1 MKISLYPSV
10 NSQSPLLCDWD
21 TFLSYTQ
28 SKSLQMLAAE
38 IVKAVKAGDRNKKD
52 ELKKKLPVITWQ
64 AWFDKARKNAEA
76 HPNGLFMLDVDH
88 LKEPPETVYAQKIA
102 GKIDLLGIVA
112 VHKTISCQG
121 LRVVAFLNPNL
132 KTLAENQR
140 WLARN
145 LMLEN
150 DEACKDWARSSFIV
164 PFDYF
169 MYLKAEIFNPGF
181 TASFVLKNESPAE
194 SPKIDYDAAAH
205 EIVDGNTN
213 QRQYKGIDL
222 YDIAMRW
229 LDFENAGVPQE
240 GERNTVLY
248 RLATRMKYITD
259 FNPHVIANNIPH
271 CGLSD
276 EEVMQLCTSA
286 CGGQRTLKMPEDL
299 KQVIESFAAKKEE
312 EATTE
317 EPPVI
322 KLDTLPPLPPIFEQY
337 VRIAPDDFKQAVI
350 LCLLP
355 MLGTLGSRLRAQ
367 YINGKFE
374 TPSFMVALEAPQA
387 SGKSF
392 IEDVSAMVMTPIK
405 QKDEQERAK
414 EQEFDEQIKKMKT
427 AGTGTKAERAEV
439 RELLEN
445 KPTPIIRFMPATASI
460 TKLLIRMDN
469 AQGLHLFAMAV
480 EVDTVA
486 KAFKRGFS
494 NLSDLLRCAF
504 DNSEFGQEYATDTSY
519 SGKVRIY
526 YNTLYSGTP
535 AAMRH
540 FYNNS
545 EDGTMSRTLF
555 VTLPDQFGKQMP
567 IWDKFTDAE
576 LNAVS
581 DNVMLLYNSSIV
593 GDEIQNP
600 YVMNLSFLNERIE
613 QWIEEQRQLS
623 VKFSD
628 RTRNIFYRRCAEV
641 AFRAGMLAWYL
652 YVEMES
658 KKKAVC
664 DFAIWVADMMLAQ
677 FLVRINIS
685 NDDVELGNLFAKQVY
700 IELDSEFNRSQ
711 LEAKLKE
718 HGFRT
723 VAKKCIYMWRQA
735 GVIRSETRY
744 GADLFIKCRKNG
756 NENKVQG

>member
-10 NSQSPLLCDWD
+10 KSQSPLLCDWE

-28 SKSLQMLAAE
+28 SKSLQVLANE
-38 IVKAVKAGDRNKKD
+38 IVKAVKAGDRDKKD

-88 LKEPPETVYAQKIA
+88 LKESPETVYAQKIA

-121 LRVVAFLNPNL
+121 LRVVAVLNPNL

-140 WLARN
+140 WLAKN

-169 MYLKAEIFNPGF
+169 LYLKAEIFNPGF
-181 TASFVLKNESPAE
+181 TAGFVLKNDTPAE
-194 SPKIDYDAAAH
+194 SAKLDYDAAAK
-205 EIVDGNTN
+205 EIVENNTN
-213 QRQYKGIDL
+213 QRQYKNIDL

-229 LDFENAGVPQE
+229 LDLENAGLPQE

-299 KQVIESFAAKKEE
+299 KRAIESFATKKED
-312 EATTE
+312 EAQTE
-317 EPPVI
+317 EPPII
-322 KLDTLPPLPPIFEQY
+322 KLDTLPPMPPIFKEY
-337 VRIAPDDFKQAVI
+337 VGIAPDDFKQAVV

-392 IEDVSAMVMTPIK
+392 IEDVAEIVMTPIK
-405 QKDEQERAK
+405 QKDDQEREK
-414 EQEFDEQIKKMKT
+414 EREFDEQIKKMKT

-439 RELLEN
+439 RDLLDN
-445 KPTPIIRFMPATASI
+445 KPVPIIRWLPATASI
-460 TKLLIRMDN
+460 TKILIRMEN
-469 AQGLHLFAMAV
+469 AQGLHTFAMAV

-494 NLSDLLRCAF
+494 NLSDLQRCAF
-504 DNSEFGQEYATDTSY
+504 DNSEFGQDYATDTSY

-535 AAMRH
+535 AAMRR

-555 VTLPDQFGKQMP
+555 VTLPDQFGKPMP
-567 IWDKFTDAE
+567 IWGKFTEAE
-576 LNAVS
+576 MNIVSNAV
-581 DNVMLLYNSSIV
+581 MHLYNISIV
-593 GDEIQNP
+593 GNEIQNP
-600 YVMNLSFLNERIE
+600 HVLNLKFLNEHLE
-613 QWIEEQRQLS
+613 KWIEEQRNLS

-652 YVEMES
+652 YGEMDS
-658 KKKAVC
+658 KRKAVC
-664 DFAIWVADMMLAQ
+664 DFAIWVAEMMLSQ
-677 FLVRINIS
+677 FLIRINIS
-685 NDDVELGNLFAKQVY
+685 NDDIQLGNLFAKQVY
-700 IELDSEFNRSQ
+700 IELDEEFNRTQ

-723 VAKKCIYMWRQA
+723 SVRVCIYKWKQA
-735 GVIRSETRY
+735 GVITTQQKY
-744 GADLFIKCRKNG
+744 GADIIIKQRNNG
-756 NENKVQG
+756 SENKVQS